1 MPRLL
6 NFDEEGF
13 YIFGAD
19 VHNVPEGTPTNENQY
34 LAGDDETTPFNRP
47 KLVDGKIVEGL
58 TPEELDELNKPVEQE
73 PSPEE
78 RIAQLEQENKLLKAQ
93 NNALTERTDF
103 HEEVLTEII
112 LTITP

>member
-6 NFDEEGF
+6 NFDDNGF

-19 VHNVPEGTPTNENQY
+19 IYGVPEVTQPGKNQY
-34 LAGDDETTPFNRP
+34 LAGDDEVTTFQKP
-47 KLVDGKIVEGL
+47 KLVDGQVVEGL
-58 TPEELDELNKPVEQE
+58 TEEEIAEMTNPVEQE
-73 PSPEE
+73 PSQED
-78 RIAQLEQENKLLKAQ
+78 RIAQLEQENMLLKAQ
-93 NNALTERTDF
+93 NSALTERTDF

>member
-1 MPRLL
+1 MPRIL
-6 NFDEEGF
+6 NFAEDGF

-19 VHNVPEGTPTNENQY
+19 IHNVPEGTLTTENQY
-34 LAGDDETTPFNRP
+34 LAKDDETTPFYRP
-47 KLVDGKIVEGL
+47 KLVDGQLVEGL
-58 TPEELDELNKPVEQE
+58 TPEELDELNKPIEQE

-93 NNALTERTDF
+93 NSALTERTDF

>member
-1 MPRLL
+1 MKRLL
-6 NFDEEGF
+6 KFNGDGAFIEEE
-13 YIFGAD
+13 I
-19 VHNVPEGTPTNENQY
+19 VPYGTVAGPNQY
-34 LAGDDETTPFNRP
+34 LADIDAYISFERIT
-47 KLVDGKIVEGL
+47 LVDGELVEGL

-93 NNALTERTDF
+93 NIALTERTDF

-112 LTITP
+112 LKITP